1 MFKNLDIYWDVQNH
15 PLGENVI
22 DLAYLIQHFDN
33 GLEKDI
39 WAIFIRFGNN
49 TNLGGMVNVIGDTHG
64 KTMS

>member
-39 WAIFIRFGNN
+39 
-49 TNLGGMVNVIGDTHG
+49 
-64 KTMS
+64 